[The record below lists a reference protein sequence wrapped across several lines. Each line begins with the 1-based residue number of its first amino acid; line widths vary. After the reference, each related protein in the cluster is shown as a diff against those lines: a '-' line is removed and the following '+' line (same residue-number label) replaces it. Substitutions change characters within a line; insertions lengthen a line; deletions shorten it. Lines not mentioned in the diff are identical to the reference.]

1 MMTAPDHALD
11 AYEALAAHYD
21 AFTAHHDYDAWTRD
35 LEALALRHGL
45 SGRTLLDVACGTG
58 KSFLPY
64 LERGYAVVGCDASP
78 AMLARAADKTGGRVP
93 LHVADMRALPAL
105 GSFALVTLLDD
116 AVNYLHD
123 ADELTAAF
131 AGVARNLAPD
141 GVALFDANTQLMY
154 GTFFASTEVVERDG
168 AVMVWRGRCPAAAP
182 VGVLAEAVLDVFAPA
197 GDGRWSRRPST
208 HLQRHH
214 AEPVIRG
221 ALAAAGL
228 HCVAAYGQ
236 TPDASR
242 FEPALD
248 ESRHAKAIYVVRPAE
263 RR

>member
-1 MMTAPDHALD
+1 MAAPDHALV

-21 AFTAHHDYDAWTRD
+21 AFTAHHDYEAWTRD
-35 LEALALRHGL
+35 LEALAVRHGL
-45 SGRTLLDVACGTG
+45 TGRTLLDIACGTG

-93 LHVADMRALPAL
+93 LHVADMRALPDL
-105 GSFALVTLLDD
+105 GSFALITLLDD

-123 ADELTAAF
+123 AEQLAAAF

-141 GVALFDANTQLMY
+141 GIALFDANTRHLY
-154 GTFFASTEVVERDG
+154 GTFFAATEVVERDG
-168 AVMVWRGRCPAAAP
+168 AVMVWRGACPAAAP
-182 VGVLAEAVLDVFAPA
+182 AGVLAEATLDVFAPD
-197 GDGRWSRRPST
+197 GEGRWMRQPSR

-214 AEPVIRG
+214 SERTVRG
-221 ALAAAGL
+221 ALTAAGL
-228 HCVAAYGQ
+228 DCVAVYGQ
-236 TPDASR
+236 TPGGAT
-242 FEPALD
+242 FESGLD
-248 ESRHAKAIYVVRPAE
+248 EARHSKAIYLARPAE